1 MTGASRSAPQAYP
14 YRWLVLLAFC
24 VLSAAVQVQWLTF
37 APIAREAR
45 GYFAV
50 SALQVDLLSLV
61 FMGVYLI
68 ASIPASFAIDT
79 YGLAAGVRTGAAL
92 TLGFA
97 LARAAF
103 PSSYGLVLVAQIGLA
118 VGQPFVLNAA
128 TKLASQWFP
137 LRERALAVGLA
148 TLSQFLG
155 IIAVMV
161 AMPELIAGRPIAV
174 ALPRALWLW
183 AGLAGVAALFA
194 VACVRER
201 PPSAP
206 GPEEPRETMRAGLAR
221 IAQQRDMIVLLVL
234 FTLGLGMF
242 NAISTC
248 IDQICEAKGLDVEQT
263 GMVGAAQL
271 IAGVVGAVVLPIVSD
286 RLRNRR
292 GVLVLCMLGMLPGL
306 IGLAWAHDYGSLL
319 IASGLL
325 GFFLLGGGA
334 PIGFQYAAEISYP
347 APESTSQGLLLMAGQ
362 ASGIAL
368 ILAMNALGTTLSLW
382 GFVVLGAA
390 IVPLTLRLRE
400 SPVMLT
406 DDVREALAAARAL
419 ADLPEE
425 SHRD

>member
-1 MTGASRSAPQAYP
+1 MGSMTAAPRSAPQLHS
-14 YRWLVLLAFC
+14 YRWVVLLSFC

-37 APIAREAR
+37 APIARDAR
-45 GYFAV
+45 AYYDV

-68 ASIPASFAIDT
+68 ASIPASYAIDT
-79 YGLAAGVRTGAAL
+79 YGLAVGVRAGAAL
-92 TLGFA
+92 TFGFA

-103 PSSYGLVLVAQIGLA
+103 PSSYGLVLLAQIGLA
-118 VGQPFVLNAA
+118 VGQPFILNAA
-128 TKLASQWFP
+128 TKLAGQWFP
-137 LRERALAVGLA
+137 IRERGLAVGLA
-148 TLSQFLG
+148 TLSQFVG

-161 AMPELIAGRPIAV
+161 AMPELVAREPIAV
-174 ALPRALWLW
+174 ALPRALWLCAAV
-183 AGLAGVAALFA
+183 AGLAALLAA
-194 VACVRER
+194 ACVRER
-201 PPSAP
+201 PPSPP

-221 IAQQRDMIVLLVL
+221 IARHRDMITLLVL

-248 IDQICEAKGLDVEQT
+248 IDRICEAKGLDVEQT

-271 IAGVVGAVVLPIVSD
+271 IAGIVGGLVLPILSD
-286 RLRNRR
+286 KLRSRR
-292 GVLVLCMLGMLPGL
+292 GMLVLCMVGMLPGL
-306 IGLAWAHDYGSLL
+306 VGLAWARDYDSLL

-368 ILAMNALGTTLSLW
+368 ILAMNALGPERALW
-382 GFVVLGAA
+382 GCVLLGGV
-390 IVPLTLRLRE
+390 IVALTLKLRE
-400 SPVMLT
+400 SPLMLT
-406 DDVREALAAARAL
+406 DELRETLATSRS
-419 ADLPEE
+419 ADAPAE
-425 SHRD
+425 R

>member
-1 MTGASRSAPQAYP
+1 MTGATRSAPQTYS

-45 GYFAV
+45 AYFAV
-50 SALQVDLLSLV
+50 SALQLDLLSLV
-61 FMGVYLI
+61 FMGVYLL
-68 ASIPASFAIDT
+68 ASIPASYAIDT
-79 YGLAAGVRTGAAL
+79 YGLAAGVRIGAAL

-103 PSSYGLVLVAQIGLA
+103 HSSYGLVLLAQIGLA
-118 VGQPFVLNAA
+118 VGQPFVLNAG
-128 TKLASQWFP
+128 TKLAGQWFP
-137 LRERALAVGLA
+137 IRERALAVGLA
-148 TLSQFLG
+148 TLSQFIG

-161 AMPELIAGRPIAV
+161 AMPALIADQPIGV

-183 AGLAGVAALFA
+183 AGVAGAAALFA
-194 VACVRER
+194 AAGVRER
-201 PPSAP
+201 PPSPP
-206 GPEEPRETMRAGLAR
+206 GPEEPRESMRAGLAR

-271 IAGVVGAVVLPIVSD
+271 IAGVVGAVVLPIASD
-286 RLRNRR
+286 KLRSRR
-292 GVLVLCMLGMLPGL
+292 GMLVFCMLGMLPGL
-306 IGLAWAHDYGSLL
+306 VGLAWARDYASLL

-334 PIGFQYAAEISYP
+334 PIGFQYAAEISHP

-382 GFVVLGAA
+382 GCVALGVA
-390 IVPLTLRLRE
+390 IVALTLKLRE
-400 SPVMLT
+400 SPSML
-406 DDVREALAAARAL
+406 
-419 ADLPEE
+419 
-425 SHRD
+425 

>member
-1 MTGASRSAPQAYP
+1 MTGVSRSDPQTYS

-45 GYFAV
+45 AYFAV
-50 SALQVDLLSLV
+50 SALQVDVLSLV
-61 FMGVYLI
+61 FMAVYLLV
-68 ASIPASFAIDT
+68 SIPASYVIDT
-79 YGLAAGVRTGAAL
+79 YGLAAGVRIGAAL

-97 LARAAF
+97 LARAGLH
-103 PSSYGLVLVAQIGLA
+103 SSYGLVLLAQVGLA
-118 VGQPFVLNAA
+118 VGQPFVLNAG
-128 TKLASQWFP
+128 TKLAGQWFP
-137 LRERALAVGLA
+137 IHERALAVGLA
-148 TLSQFLG
+148 TLSQFIG

-161 AMPELIAGRPIAV
+161 AMPELIADQAIGV

-183 AGLAGVAALFA
+183 AGLAGAAALFA
-194 VACVRER
+194 AACVRER

-221 IAQQRDMIVLLVL
+221 IAQQRDMITLIVL

-271 IAGVVGAVVLPIVSD
+271 IAGVIGGVLLPVASD
-286 RLRNRR
+286 KLRKRR
-292 GVLVLCMLGMLPGL
+292 GMLVLCMLGMLPGL
-306 IGLAWAHDYGSLL
+306 IGLAWARDYGNVL

-368 ILAMNALGTTLSLW
+368 ILAMNALGTTRSLW
-382 GFVVLGAA
+382 VCVALGVA
-390 IVPLTLRLRE
+390 IVALTLRLRE
-400 SPVMLT
+400 SPRM
-406 DDVREALAAARAL
+406 R
-419 ADLPEE
+419 P
-425 SHRD
+425 

>member
-1 MTGASRSAPQAYP
+1 MTAGPRSAHQTHS
-14 YRWLVLLAFC
+14 YRWLLLLSFC

-45 GYFAV
+45 AYYAV

-68 ASIPASFAIDT
+68 ASIPASYAIDT
-79 YGLAAGVRTGAAL
+79 YGLVAGVRAGAAL
-92 TLGFA
+92 TFGFA

-103 PSSYGLVLVAQIGLA
+103 PSSYGLVLLAQVGLA
-118 VGQPFVLNAA
+118 IGQPFVLNAA
-128 TKLASQWFP
+128 TKLAGQWFP
-137 LRERALAVGLA
+137 IRERGLAVGLA
-148 TLSQFLG
+148 TLSQFIG

-161 AMPELIAGRPIAV
+161 AMPELIAGEPVAS

-183 AGLAGVAALFA
+183 AAVAGGAGLFA

-201 PPSAP
+201 PPSPP
-206 GPEEPRETMRAGLAR
+206 GPEEARETMRAGLAR
-221 IAQQRDMIVLLVL
+221 IAQHRDMITLLIL
-234 FTLGLGMF
+234 FTLGLGIF

-248 IDQICEAKGLDVEQT
+248 IDRICEAKGLDVEQT

-271 IAGVVGAVVLPIVSD
+271 IAGVVGGVVLPILSD
-286 RLRNRR
+286 KLRSRR
-292 GVLVLCMLGMLPGL
+292 GVLVLCMVGMLPGL
-306 IGLAWAHDYGSLL
+306 IGLAWARDYSSLL

-368 ILAMNALGTTLSLW
+368 ILAMNALGPERSLW
-382 GFVVLGAA
+382 GCVVLGGA
-390 IVPLTLRLRE
+390 IVALSLRLRE
-400 SPVMLT
+400 SPLMLT
-406 DDVREALAAARAL
+406 DELREALAHTRAAPTPLDR
-419 ADLPEE
+419 
-425 SHRD
+425 